1 MTGKMAAD
9 VLNGTDITTIPYETI
24 TDNDIVVNSEVL
36 ANFGLTVPE
45 GMEVIEAADV
55 TNEA

>member
-9 VLNGTDITTIPYETI
+9 VLNGTDITTIPYEI
-24 TDNDIVVNSEVL
+24 IGDNQLVVNSEVL

-45 GMEVIEAADV
+45 GMEVTEAADI

>member
-45 GMEVIEAADV
+45 DMAVTEAADV